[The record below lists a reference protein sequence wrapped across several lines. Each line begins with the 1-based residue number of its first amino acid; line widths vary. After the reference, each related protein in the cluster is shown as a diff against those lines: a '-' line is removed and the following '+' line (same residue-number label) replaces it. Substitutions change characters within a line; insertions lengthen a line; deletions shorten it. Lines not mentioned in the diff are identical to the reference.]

1 MIRKPCVANTFYEG
15 NRDDLL
21 ITLDSFIK
29 DEKKEKAFAIL
40 VPHAGYIYS
49 GKVAGEV
56 FSKVEIPNN
65 VILIGPNHTGLG
77 KKVSLMNEG
86 TWQTPIGDTKINEK
100 LADMILNN
108 CSLIEKD
115 IEAHLREHSL
125 EVELP
130 FIQKINPKAEIVPIT
145 IMHLSLKES
154 FEFAKALAKTI
165 NEFTEDVLIVVS
177 TDMNHFE
184 DEETTRR
191 KDNLAIEK
199 IKSMDAEGLF
209 NVVKEQD
216 ISMCGVLP
224 SVVAIEAAN
233 ILKYKKATLVDHRT
247 SGEVSKD
254 FESVV
259 GYAGL
264 IIN

>member
-1 MIRKPCVANTFYEG
+1 MIRKPCVNNTFYEG
-15 NRDDLL
+15 SREALSNTLNRL
-21 ITLDSFIK
+21 IK
-29 DEKKEKAFAIL
+29 DETKEKACAIL

-86 TWQTPIGDTKINEK
+86 TWQTPLGDTDINID
-100 LADMILNN
+100 LADMILKN
-108 CSLIEKD
+108 CPLIEKD
-115 IEAHLREHSL
+115 VEAHLREHSL

-130 FIQKINPKAEIVPIT
+130 FIQKLNPNAKIVPIT
-145 IMHLSLKES
+145 IMHLNLEESLI
-154 FEFAKALAKTI
+154 FAKALAKTI
-165 NEFTEDVLIVVS
+165 KEYKEEVLIVVS

-184 DEETTRR
+184 NEEVTRK
-191 KDNLAIEK
+191 KDNLAIDK
-199 IKSMDAEGLF
+199 IKNMDAKGLF
-209 NVVKEQD
+209 TVVKEND

-233 ILKYKKATLVDHRT
+233 ILNYKNSKLISHTT
-247 SGEVSKD
+247 SGEVSRD
-254 FESVV
+254 FDSVV
-259 GYAGL
+259 GYAGF